1 MLISNEWLKEYVTI
15 DDSVSNL
22 AERITRTGIEV
33 DDLIDYTK
41 DIKNLVVGFV
51 KSKDKHPDADKLNVC
66 QVDIG
71 EDEPV
76 QIVCGAP
83 NVDAG
88 QYVIV
93 AKVGGRLPGGIKIKR
108 AKLRGERSEGMICSL
123 QEIGIS
129 SNYIPKSFESGIYV
143 FSESQVPGTD
153 ALQALYLD
161 DQVMEFDLTPN
172 RADALSMIGTAYE
185 VAALYNT
192 KMTKPDTTSNELELS
207 ANDELTV
214 TIENEDKVPYYSA
227 RVVHDVTIEPSPIWM
242 QARLIKAGIRPINNV
257 VDISNYVLLE
267 YGQPLHMFDQDA
279 IGSQQIV
286 VRQANE
292 GEKMTTLDDTER
304 ELLTSD
310 IVITNGQTPIALAG
324 VMGGDFSEVKE
335 QTSNIVIE
343 GAIFDPVSIRHTSRR
358 LNLRSESSSRFE
370 KGIATEFVDEAVDR
384 ACYLLQTYANGKVL
398 KDRVSSGELGAFI
411 TPIDITADKI
421 NRTIGFD
428 LSQNDIVTIFNQL
441 GFDTEINDDV
451 ITVLVPSR
459 RKDIT
464 IKEDLIE
471 EVARI
476 YGYDDIPS
484 TLPVFDKVTSGQL
497 TDRQYKTRMVKEVL
511 EGAGLDQAITYS
523 LVSKEDATAFSM
535 QQRQTI
541 DLLMPMS
548 EAHASLR
555 QSLLPHLIE
564 AASYNVARKNKDVK
578 LFEIGNVFFA
588 NGEGE
593 LPDQV
598 EYLSGILTGDYVVNQ
613 WQGKKETVDF
623 YLAKG
628 VVDRVSEKLN
638 LEFSY
643 RRADIDGLHP
653 GRTAEILLENKVVG
667 FIGELHP
674 TLAADNDLKRTYV
687 FELNFDALMSVSV
700 GYINYQPIPRFPG
713 MSRDIAL
720 EVDQNIP
727 AADLLSTIHAHG
739 GNILKDTLVFDVY
752 QGEHL
757 EKGKKSIAIRL
768 NYLDTEETLTDERVS
783 KVQAEI
789 EAALIE
795 QGEVVEIGRAHV

>member
-51 KSKDKHPDADKLNVC
+51 KSKEKHPDADKLNVC

-192 KMTKPDTTSNELELS
+192 KMTKPETTSNELELS

-324 VMGGDFSEVKE
+324 VMGGVFSEVKE
-335 QTSNIVIE
+335 HTSNIVIE

-398 KDRVSSGELGAFI
+398 KDRVSSGELSAFI

-451 ITVLVPSR
+451 ITVQVPSR

-484 TLPVFDKVTSGQL
+484 TLPVFEKVTSGQL

-523 LVSKEDATAFSM
+523 LVSKEDATAFAM

-687 FELNFDALMSVSV
+687 FELNFDALMAVSV

-720 EVDQNIP
+720 EVNQNIP

-795 QGEVVEIGRAHV
+795 QGAVIR

>member
-41 DIKNLVVGFV
+41 DIKNIVVGFV
-51 KSKDKHPDADKLNVC
+51 KSKEKHPDADKLNVC

-192 KMTKPDTTSNELELS
+192 KMTKPETTSNELELS

-267 YGQPLHMFDQDA
+267 YGQPLHMFDQDV

-335 QTSNIVIE
+335 HTSNIVIE

-398 KDRVSSGELGAFI
+398 KDRVSSGELSAFI

-451 ITVLVPSR
+451 ITVQVPSR

-484 TLPVFDKVTSGQL
+484 TLPVFEKVTSGQL

-523 LVSKEDATAFSM
+523 LVSKEDATAFAM

-687 FELNFDALMSVSV
+687 FELNFDALMAVSV

-720 EVDQNIP
+720 EVNQNIP

-795 QGEVVEIGRAHV
+795 QGAVIR

>member
-51 KSKDKHPDADKLNVC
+51 KSKEKHPDADKLNVC

-129 SNYIPKSFESGIYV
+129 SNYVPKSFESGIYV

-242 QARLIKAGIRPINNV
+242 QARLIKVGIRPINNV

-335 QTSNIVIE
+335 HTSNIVIE

-451 ITVLVPSR
+451 ITVQVPSR

-484 TLPVFDKVTSGQL
+484 TLPVFEKVTSGQL

-523 LVSKEDATAFSM
+523 LVSKEDATAFAM

-687 FELNFDALMSVSV
+687 FELNFDALMAVSV

-795 QGEVVEIGRAHV
+795 QGAVIR

>member
-51 KSKDKHPDADKLNVC
+51 KSKEKHPDADKLNVC

-192 KMTKPDTTSNELELS
+192 KMTKPETTSNELELS

-335 QTSNIVIE
+335 HTSNIVIE
-343 GAIFDPVSIRHTSRR
+343 GAIFDSVSIRHTSRR

-451 ITVLVPSR
+451 ITVQVPSR

-484 TLPVFDKVTSGQL
+484 TLPVFEKVTSGQL

-523 LVSKEDATAFSM
+523 LVSKEDATAFAM

-628 VVDRVSEKLN
+628 VVDRVAEKLN

-687 FELNFDALMSVSV
+687 FELNFDALMAVSV

-720 EVDQNIP
+720 EVNQNIP

-789 EAALIE
+789 EVALIK
-795 QGEVVEIGRAHV
+795 QGAVIR

>member
-15 DDSVSNL
+15 DDSVSDL

-51 KSKDKHPDADKLNVC
+51 KSKEKHPDADKLNVC

-192 KMTKPDTTSNELELS
+192 KMTKPETTSNELELS

-653 GRTAEILLENKVVG
+653 DRTAEILLENKVVG

-687 FELNFDALMSVSV
+687 FELNFDALMAVSV

-795 QGEVVEIGRAHV
+795 QGAVIR

>member
-51 KSKDKHPDADKLNVC
+51 KSKEKHPDADKLNVC

-192 KMTKPDTTSNELELS
+192 KMTKPETTSNELELS

-335 QTSNIVIE
+335 HTSNIVIE
-343 GAIFDPVSIRHTSRR
+343 GAIFDSVSIRHTSRR

-451 ITVLVPSR
+451 ITVQVPSR

-484 TLPVFDKVTSGQL
+484 TLPVFEKVTSGQL

-523 LVSKEDATAFSM
+523 LVSKEDATAFAM

-628 VVDRVSEKLN
+628 VVDRVAEKLN

-687 FELNFDALMSVSV
+687 FELNFDALMAVSV

-720 EVDQNIP
+720 EVNQNIP

-783 KVQAEI
+783 KLQAEI
-789 EAALIE
+789 EAALIK
-795 QGEVVEIGRAHV
+795 QGAVIR

>member
-1 MLISNEWLKEYVTI
+1 
-15 DDSVSNL
+15 
-22 AERITRTGIEV
+22 
-33 DDLIDYTK
+33 
-41 DIKNLVVGFV
+41 
-51 KSKDKHPDADKLNVC
+51 
-66 QVDIG
+66 
-71 EDEPV
+71 
-76 QIVCGAP
+76 VCGAP

-143 FSESQVPGTD
+143 FSEAQVPGTD

-192 KMTKPDTTSNELELS
+192 KMTKPETTSNELELS

-335 QTSNIVIE
+335 HTSNIVIE
-343 GAIFDPVSIRHTSRR
+343 GAIFDSVSIRHTSRR

-451 ITVLVPSR
+451 ITVQVPSR

-484 TLPVFDKVTSGQL
+484 TLPVFEKVTSGQL

-523 LVSKEDATAFSM
+523 LVSKEDATAFAM

-628 VVDRVSEKLN
+628 VVDRVAEKLN

-687 FELNFDALMSVSV
+687 FELNFDALMAVSV

-720 EVDQNIP
+720 EVNQNIP

-757 EKGKKSIAIRL
+757 EKGKKSIAI
-768 NYLDTEETLTDERVS
+768 
-783 KVQAEI
+783 
-789 EAALIE
+789 
-795 QGEVVEIGRAHV
+795 

>member
-51 KSKDKHPDADKLNVC
+51 KSKEKHPDADKLNVC

-192 KMTKPDTTSNELELS
+192 KMTKPETTSNELELS

-335 QTSNIVIE
+335 HTSNIVIE
-343 GAIFDPVSIRHTSRR
+343 GAIFDSVSIRHTSRR

-451 ITVLVPSR
+451 ITVQVPSR

-484 TLPVFDKVTSGQL
+484 TLPVFEKVTSGQL

-523 LVSKEDATAFSM
+523 LVSKEDATAFAM

-628 VVDRVSEKLN
+628 VVDRVAEKLN

-687 FELNFDALMSVSV
+687 FELNFDALMAVSV

-720 EVDQNIP
+720 EVNQNIP

-739 GNILKDTLVFDVY
+739 GNILKDTLIFDVY

-789 EAALIE
+789 EAALIK
-795 QGEVVEIGRAHV
+795 QGAVIR

>member
-51 KSKDKHPDADKLNVC
+51 KSKEKHPDADKLNVC

-143 FSESQVPGTD
+143 FSEAQVPGTD

-192 KMTKPDTTSNELELS
+192 KMTKPETTSNELDLS

-242 QARLIKAGIRPINNV
+242 QARLIKAGIRPINNA

-674 TLAADNDLKRTYV
+674 ILAADNDLKRTYV
-687 FELNFDALMSVSV
+687 FELNFDALMAVSV

-795 QGEVVEIGRAHV
+795 QGAVIR

>member
-51 KSKDKHPDADKLNVC
+51 KSKEKHPDADKLNVC

-88 QYVIV
+88 QNVIV

-143 FSESQVPGTD
+143 FSEAQVPGTD

-192 KMTKPDTTSNELELS
+192 KMTKPETTSNELDLS

-613 WQGKKETVDF
+613 WQDKKETVDF

-674 TLAADNDLKRTYV
+674 ILAADNDLKRTYV
-687 FELNFDALMSVSV
+687 FELNFDALMAVSV

-795 QGEVVEIGRAHV
+795 QGAVIR

>member
-51 KSKDKHPDADKLNVC
+51 KSKEKHPDADKLNVC

-143 FSESQVPGTD
+143 FSEAQVPGTD

-192 KMTKPDTTSNELELS
+192 KMTKPETTSNELDLS

-411 TPIDITADKI
+411 TSIDITADKI

-674 TLAADNDLKRTYV
+674 ILAADNDLKRTYV
-687 FELNFDALMSVSV
+687 FELNFDALMAVSV

-795 QGEVVEIGRAHV
+795 QGAVIR

>member
-51 KSKDKHPDADKLNVC
+51 KSKEKHPDADKLNVC

-143 FSESQVPGTD
+143 FSEAQVPGTD

-192 KMTKPDTTSNELELS
+192 KMTKPETTSNELDLS

-411 TPIDITADKI
+411 APIDITADKI

-674 TLAADNDLKRTYV
+674 ILAADNDLKRTYV
-687 FELNFDALMSVSV
+687 FELNFDALMAVSV

-795 QGEVVEIGRAHV
+795 QGAVIR

>member
-22 AERITRTGIEV
+22 EERITRTGIEV

-51 KSKDKHPDADKLNVC
+51 KSKEKHPDADKLNVC

-153 ALQALYLD
+153 ALQALYLN

-192 KMTKPDTTSNELELS
+192 KMTKPETTSNELELS

-335 QTSNIVIE
+335 HTSNIVIE
-343 GAIFDPVSIRHTSRR
+343 GAIFDSVSIRHTSRR

-370 KGIATEFVDEAVDR
+370 KGITTEFVDEAVDR

-451 ITVLVPSR
+451 ITVQVPSR

-484 TLPVFDKVTSGQL
+484 TLPVFEKVTSGQL

-523 LVSKEDATAFSM
+523 LVSKEDATAFAM

-674 TLAADNDLKRTYV
+674 TLAAENDLKRTYV
-687 FELNFDALMSVSV
+687 FELNFDALMAVSV

-795 QGEVVEIGRAHV
+795 QGAVIR

>member
-15 DDSVSNL
+15 DDSVSDL

-51 KSKDKHPDADKLNVC
+51 KSKEKHPDADKLNVC

-192 KMTKPDTTSNELELS
+192 KMTKPETTSNELELS

-324 VMGGDFSEVKE
+324 FMGGDFSEVKE

-687 FELNFDALMSVSV
+687 FELNFDALMAVSV

-795 QGEVVEIGRAHV
+795 QGAVIR

>member
-51 KSKDKHPDADKLNVC
+51 KSKEKHPDADKLNVC

-153 ALQALYLD
+153 ALQALYLN

-192 KMTKPDTTSNELELS
+192 KMTKPETTSNELELS

-335 QTSNIVIE
+335 HTSNIVIE
-343 GAIFDPVSIRHTSRR
+343 GAIFDSVSIRHTSRR

-451 ITVLVPSR
+451 ITVQVPSR

-484 TLPVFDKVTSGQL
+484 TLPVFEKVTSGQL

-523 LVSKEDATAFSM
+523 LASKEDATAFAM

-674 TLAADNDLKRTYV
+674 TLAAENDLKRTYV
-687 FELNFDALMSVSV
+687 FELNFDALMAVSV

-795 QGEVVEIGRAHV
+795 QGAVIR

>member
-51 KSKDKHPDADKLNVC
+51 KSKEKHPDADKLNVC

-143 FSESQVPGTD
+143 FSEAQVPGTD

-161 DQVMEFDLTPN
+161 DQVMGFDLTPN

-459 RKDIT
+459 RKNIT

-687 FELNFDALMSVSV
+687 FELNFDALMAVSV

-795 QGEVVEIGRAHV
+795 QGAVIR

>member
-15 DDSVSNL
+15 DDSVSDL

-51 KSKDKHPDADKLNVC
+51 KSKEKHPDADKLNVC

-192 KMTKPDTTSNELELS
+192 KMTKPETTSNELELS

-476 YGYDDIPS
+476 YGYDDIPL

-687 FELNFDALMSVSV
+687 FELNFDALMAVSV

-795 QGEVVEIGRAHV
+795 QGAVIR

>member
-51 KSKDKHPDADKLNVC
+51 KSKEKHPDADKLNVC

-143 FSESQVPGTD
+143 FSEAQVPGTD

-192 KMTKPDTTSNELELS
+192 KMTKPETTSNELDLS

-428 LSQNDIVTIFNQL
+428 LSQNDIDTIFNQL

-613 WQGKKETVDF
+613 WQDKKETVDF

-674 TLAADNDLKRTYV
+674 ILAADNDLKRTYV
-687 FELNFDALMSVSV
+687 FELNFDALMAVSV

-795 QGEVVEIGRAHV
+795 QGAVIR

>member
-51 KSKDKHPDADKLNVC
+51 KSKEKHPDADKLNVC

-129 SNYIPKSFESGIYV
+129 SNYVPKTFESGIYV
-143 FSESQVPGTD
+143 YSEAQVPGTD

-207 ANDELTV
+207 ANNELTV

-292 GEKMTTLDDTER
+292 GEKMTTLDGTER

-451 ITVLVPSR
+451 ITVQVPSR

-484 TLPVFDKVTSGQL
+484 TLPVFEKVTSGQL

-653 GRTAEILLENKVVG
+653 GRTAEILLENKIVG

-795 QGEVVEIGRAHV
+795 QGAVIR

>member
-51 KSKDKHPDADKLNVC
+51 KSKEKHPDADKLNVC

-129 SNYIPKSFESGIYV
+129 SNYIPKSFESGIYI
-143 FSESQVPGTD
+143 FSEAQVPGTD

-192 KMTKPDTTSNELELS
+192 KMTKPETTSNELDLS

-674 TLAADNDLKRTYV
+674 ILAADNDLKRTYV
-687 FELNFDALMSVSV
+687 FELNFDALMAVSV

-795 QGEVVEIGRAHV
+795 QGAVIR

>member
-51 KSKDKHPDADKLNVC
+51 KSKEKHPDADKLNVC

-192 KMTKPDTTSNELELS
+192 KMTKPETTSNELELS

-335 QTSNIVIE
+335 HTSNIVIE
-343 GAIFDPVSIRHTSRR
+343 GAIFDSVSIRHTSRR

-451 ITVLVPSR
+451 ITVQVPSR

-484 TLPVFDKVTSGQL
+484 TLPVFEKVTSGQL

-523 LVSKEDATAFSM
+523 LVSKEDATAFAM

-613 WQGKKETVDF
+613 WQDKKETVDF

-628 VVDRVSEKLN
+628 VVDRVAEKLN

-687 FELNFDALMSVSV
+687 FELNFDALMAVSV

-720 EVDQNIP
+720 EVNQNIP

-789 EAALIE
+789 EAALIK
-795 QGEVVEIGRAHV
+795 QGAVIR

>member
-51 KSKDKHPDADKLNVC
+51 KSKEKHPDADKLNVC

-143 FSESQVPGTD
+143 FSEAQVPGTD

-192 KMTKPDTTSNELELS
+192 KMTKPETTSNELDLS

-613 WQGKKETVDF
+613 WQDKKETVDF

-687 FELNFDALMSVSV
+687 FELNFDALMAVSV

-795 QGEVVEIGRAHV
+795 QGAVIR

>member
-51 KSKDKHPDADKLNVC
+51 KSKEKHPDADKLNVC

-129 SNYIPKSFESGIYV
+129 SNYVPKTFESGIYV
-143 FSESQVPGTD
+143 FSEAQVPGTD

-207 ANDELTV
+207 ANNELTV

-292 GEKMTTLDDTER
+292 GEKMTTLDGTER

-451 ITVLVPSR
+451 ITVQVPSR

-484 TLPVFDKVTSGQL
+484 TLPVFEKVTSGQL

-593 LPDQV
+593 LSDQV
-598 EYLSGILTGDYVVNQ
+598 EYLSGIVTGDYVVNQ

-653 GRTAEILLENKVVG
+653 GRTAEILLENKIVG

-700 GYINYQPIPRFPG
+700 GYINYQPIPKFPG

-795 QGEVVEIGRAHV
+795 QGAVIR

>member
-51 KSKDKHPDADKLNVC
+51 KSKEKHPDADKLNVC

-129 SNYIPKSFESGIYV
+129 SKYIPKSFESGIYV
-143 FSESQVPGTD
+143 FSEAQVPGTD

-192 KMTKPDTTSNELELS
+192 KMTKPETTSNELDLS

-335 QTSNIVIE
+335 QTSNIVIK

-497 TDRQYKTRMVKEVL
+497 TDRQYKTRMFKEVL

-674 TLAADNDLKRTYV
+674 ILAADNDLKRTYV
-687 FELNFDALMSVSV
+687 FELNFDALMAVSV

-795 QGEVVEIGRAHV
+795 QGAVIR

>member
-51 KSKDKHPDADKLNVC
+51 KSKEKHPDADKLNVC

-143 FSESQVPGTD
+143 FSEAQVPGTD

-192 KMTKPDTTSNELELS
+192 KMTKPETTSNELDLS

-613 WQGKKETVDF
+613 WQDKKETVDF

-674 TLAADNDLKRTYV
+674 ILAADNDLKRTYV
-687 FELNFDALMSVSV
+687 FELNFDALMAVSV

-768 NYLDTEETLTDERVS
+768 NYLDTEETLTDECVS

-795 QGEVVEIGRAHV
+795 QGAVIR

>member
-51 KSKDKHPDADKLNVC
+51 KSKEKHPDADKLNVC

-143 FSESQVPGTD
+143 FSEAQVPGTD

-441 GFDTEINDDV
+441 GFDTEINDDDV

-687 FELNFDALMSVSV
+687 FELNFDALMAVSV

-795 QGEVVEIGRAHV
+795 QGAVIR

>member
-51 KSKDKHPDADKLNVC
+51 KSKEKHPDADKLNVC

-93 AKVGGRLPGGIKIKR
+93 AKVGGRLLGGIKIKR

-143 FSESQVPGTD
+143 FSEAQVPGTD

-192 KMTKPDTTSNELELS
+192 KMTKPETTSNELDLS

-613 WQGKKETVDF
+613 WQDKKETVDF

-674 TLAADNDLKRTYV
+674 ILAADNDLKRTYV
-687 FELNFDALMSVSV
+687 FELNFDALMAVSV

-795 QGEVVEIGRAHV
+795 QGAVIR

>member
-15 DDSVSNL
+15 DDSVSDL

-51 KSKDKHPDADKLNVC
+51 KSKEKHPDADKLNVC

-192 KMTKPDTTSNELELS
+192 KMTKPETTSNELELS

-370 KGIATEFVDEAVDR
+370 KGIATEFVVEAVDR

-687 FELNFDALMSVSV
+687 FELNFDALMAVSV

-795 QGEVVEIGRAHV
+795 QGAVIR